1 MGLERF
7 FSRPSI
13 SVFYKS
19 CYSFGYQFGA
29 NLPST
34 SVPGVLIQPLG
45 SMRRSTMKKPGTT
58 TTGRGTTSR
67 GEDGIRTHDLLTAS
81 QVYLFDSSM
90 IWFF

>member
-67 GEDGIRTHDLLTAS
+67 GGCSKKGIVHVTSPGEDGSRT
-81 QVYLFDSSM
+81 
-90 IWFF
+90 